1 MPNTL
6 AANFLQ
12 PMRLLEC
19 TTVEN
24 QLKDKKMKNELK
36 IFLFNIA
43 IILLCAVTLLFT
55 SLLLDWRFIDAYFA
69 RQMVVYT
76 LMLVQAF
83 VYVRIF
89 LIYNKVRL

>member
-1 MPNTL
+1 
-6 AANFLQ
+6 
-12 PMRLLEC
+12 
-19 TTVEN
+19 
-24 QLKDKKMKNELK
+24 MKNELK

-55 SLLLDWRFIDAYFA
+55 SLLLDWLFISQYIA
-69 RQMVVYT
+69 RQMVVYV

>member
-1 MPNTL
+1 
-6 AANFLQ
+6 
-12 PMRLLEC
+12 
-19 TTVEN
+19 
-24 QLKDKKMKNELK
+24 MKNELK

-55 SLLLDWRFIDAYFA
+55 SLLLDWLFISQYIA
-69 RQMVVYT
+69 RQIVVYA

>member
-1 MPNTL
+1 
-6 AANFLQ
+6 
-12 PMRLLEC
+12 
-19 TTVEN
+19 
-24 QLKDKKMKNELK
+24 MKNELK

-69 RQMVVYT
+69 RQMVVYA

-89 LIYNKVRL
+89 LIYNKVQL

>member
-1 MPNTL
+1 
-6 AANFLQ
+6 
-12 PMRLLEC
+12 
-19 TTVEN
+19 
-24 QLKDKKMKNELK
+24 MKNELK

-69 RQMVVYT
+69 RQMVVYV